1 MEAVEFGMLIGTGI
15 ADSRFTGGHV
25 FYLDRPFVM
34 TILLAS
40 LLLLMSGCGK
50 RPSEDKAD
58 IVIMDARIF
67 TLDDEQPWAE
77 AAAVKDG
84 RFVFVGDTAGSGEWI
99 GADTHVVSAAGRLV
113 LPGFIDTH
121 VHPVSGGGY
130 ATALSLDTFGT
141 VADWLVAI
149 EDYAAANVDRPI
161 LFGYGFLA
169 STFGPEGPLRQQI
182 DEIVPDKPVLI
193 MDEGF
198 HGAWAN
204 TAALD
209 ALNITQDTP
218 DPVPG
223 FSYYKRDANGDAT
236 GYLLEGTAGMAMEAL
251 DVITEDVIVE
261 GTGIIVNIMNQY
273 GVTAAFDAG
282 VISEGTGVKTIL
294 DRLEDND
301 ELTLRLVGSYRPAG
315 ADETDVAVAN
325 AKRWA
330 ETIKGDNYHYRMLK
344 IMDDGTVEGRTAA
357 MFEDYQGEPG
367 NSGETVF
374 TEAQM
379 TTMISGA
386 AAENIDVHVHALGE
400 RAIHETLNAI
410 EAARDAN
417 PGSDSRFTICHIQ
430 VITDQDLDRFAE
442 LDVIAQ
448 STPLWASYDE
458 YGEQFVSEDQFNRY
472 WRFASLK
479 ERGVRLTFGSD
490 YPASGAGT
498 LGLSPV
504 MQIEIGHTRQYAGVP
519 DAPIQPRESER
530 LDVETLVRGFTIDAA
545 YQLRM
550 EDEIGSIE
558 VGKYG
563 DLVMLDKDIFR
574 ADPHTIHETNVL
586 LTLLGGDVVH
596 ESN

>member
-1 MEAVEFGMLIGTGI
+1 MNRIPGI
-15 ADSRFTGGHV
+15 IV
-25 FYLDRPFVM
+25 LM
-34 TILLAS
+34 TAAALLVA
-40 LLLLMSGCGK
+40 GCGSAK
-50 RPSEDKAD
+50 DDDGEKAD
-58 IVIMDARIF
+58 TVIVDALVV
-67 TLDDEQPWAE
+67 TLDDEQPRAG
-77 AAAVKDG
+77 AVAIRDG
-84 RFVFVGDTAGSGEWI
+84 RIVYVGDKAGTGEWI
-99 GADTHVVSAAGRLV
+99 GPATKMIGAEGRLV

-121 VHPVSGGGY
+121 VHPLSGGGY

-141 VADWLVAI
+141 VDDWLAAI
-149 EDYAAANVDRPI
+149 ETYAAENADRPI

-169 STFGPEGPLRQQI
+169 STFGPAGPTRQQI
-182 DEIVPDKPVLI
+182 DAIVPDKPVLI

-204 TAALD
+204 TATLE

-223 FSYYKRDANGDAT
+223 FSYYKRDENGDAT
-236 GYLLEGTAGMAMEAL
+236 GYLLEGTAGMAMDAL
-251 DVITEDVIVE
+251 DVITEDVVVE
-261 GTGIIVNIMNQY
+261 GTGLIVDIMNAY

-282 VISEGTGVKTIL
+282 AGQDGERVKTVL
-294 DRLEDND
+294 DRLEADGA
-301 ELTLRLVGSYRPAG
+301 LTLRLVGSYRPAG
-315 ADETDVAVAN
+315 ADEADVAVEN
-325 AKRWA
+325 AKAWA
-330 ETIKGDNYHYRMLK
+330 ATVKGDNYHYNVLK

-374 TEAQM
+374 TEEQM
-379 TTMISGA
+379 TSMISGA

-410 EAARDAN
+410 EAARAAHPDT
-417 PGSDSRFTICHIQ
+417 DSRFAICHIQ

-458 YGEQFVSEDQFNRY
+458 YGEQFVSVDQFSRY
-472 WRFASLK
+472 WRYKSLK

-498 LGLSPV
+498 LGMSPV
-504 MQIEIGHTRQYAGVP
+504 VQIEIGHTRQLAGQP
-519 DAPIQPRESER
+519 DARVQPRESER
-530 LDVETLVRGFTIDAA
+530 LDIETLVRGFTLDAA

-558 VGKYG
+558 TGKYA
-563 DLVMLDKDIFR
+563 DLVMLDQDIFEV
-574 ADPHTIHETNVL
+574 DPYTIHETGVVM
-586 LTLLGGDVVH
+586 TMLGGEIVYAAD
-596 ESN
+596 